1 MYFSSVFLRRHEGWS
16 GAGAMQSL
24 LCVDSA
30 NSRFSPMDNGE
41 RGESDDEHDGDK
53 VVDEGDGDKDID
65 ESDGKRDKSGDDNED
80 VDEENDCREDDGD
93 EDED

>member
-30 NSRFSPMDNGE
+30 KPGFSPMDNGE

-65 ESDGKRDKSGDDNED
+65 GKRDDNED